1 VSYRVEVEA
10 IKQKVLPA
18 VDDELARVASEFTT
32 VAELRGKIRADLE
45 KRRESQIEGAAR
57 RKLLDKLTGVHEFPV
72 PRKLVEAQVNRKLE
86 NFLSQL
92 VRQGI
97 DPRQTELDWRKFREE
112 LRPEAEK
119 DVRGSLV
126 LEKIAEAEKIE
137 VSDEELDETIR
148 EIAQETH
155 ESAAALKTRLTRDG
169 GLDTIQFTRRTQ
181 KALDVVY
188 KNARMIQNSEPG
200 QALISEAG

>member
-1 VSYRVEVEA
+1 M
-10 IKQKVLPA
+10 
-18 VDDELARVASEFTT
+18 
-32 VAELRGKIRADLE
+32 
-45 KRRESQIEGAAR
+45 
-57 RKLLDKLTGVHEFPV
+57 HEFPV
-72 PRKLVEAQVNRKLE
+72 PRRLVEAQLDRKLE

-112 LRPEAEK
+112 LGPEAEK

-155 ESAAALKTRLTRDG
+155 ESPAALKTRLTRDG

-188 KNARMIQNSEPG
+188 KNARMIQKGESG

>member
-1 VSYRVEVEA
+1 MLLYSYYVRVTRYFFFFFLM
-10 IKQKVLPA
+10 IRRPPRSTLFPY
-18 VDDELARVASEFTT
+18 TT
-32 VAELRGKIRADLE
+32 LFR
-45 KRRESQIEGAAR
+45 S
-57 RKLLDKLTGVHEFPV
+57 LLDQLVGMHEFPV
-72 PRKLVEAQVNRKLE
+72 PRKLVEAQLDRKLE
-86 NFLSQL
+86 NFLGQL
-92 VRQGI
+92 AGQGI
-97 DPRQTELDWRKFREE
+97 DPRQTDLDWRKFREE

-119 DVRGSLV
+119 DVRRSLV
-126 LEKIAEAEKIE
+126 LQKIAEAEKIE

-188 KNARMIQNSEPG
+188 KNARMIQKSESG
-200 QALISEAG
+200 QALISEEIGRAHV

>member
-1 VSYRVEVEA
+1 VEVEA

-32 VAELRGKIRADLE
+32 VAELRAKIREDLE
-45 KRRESQIEGAAR
+45 KRRENQIAGAAR
-57 RKLLDKLTGVHEFPV
+57 RKLLDKLAGMHEFPV
-72 PRKLVEAQVNRKLE
+72 PRKLVEAQLDRKLE
-86 NFLSQL
+86 NFLGQL

-126 LEKIAEAEKIE
+126 LQKIAEAEKIE

-169 GLDTIQFTRRTQ
+169 GLGTIQFTRRTQ
-181 KALDVVY
+181 KALDFVY
-188 KNARMIQNSEPG
+188 KNARMIQKSESG